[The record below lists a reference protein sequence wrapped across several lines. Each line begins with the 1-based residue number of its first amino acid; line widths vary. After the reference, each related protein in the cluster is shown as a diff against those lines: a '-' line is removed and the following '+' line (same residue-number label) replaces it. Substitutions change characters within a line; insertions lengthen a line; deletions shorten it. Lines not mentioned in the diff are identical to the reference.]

1 MKKDSKKVQLKVEG
15 MHCNNCANGIKLN
28 LEKEGFTNV
37 NVIFAT
43 GDVSCQ
49 LNQNQTEENVI
60 EILSN
65 LNYLVKKKVDNKKSE
80 IFSLEKLFIISLFF
94 TIPLLSSMFVESNH
108 LLKNPLNQ
116 LLICI
121 PVYIIGLNYF
131 GKSAWNSIKSGIPNM
146 DVLIF
151 IGSSTA
157 FFYSIAG
164 WLIFFEN
171 SGYQKYLF
179 FETSATIITLVLLGN
194 LLEKRS
200 IKKTTNAI
208 KELSKIQEV
217 IARKETNN
225 SIIEIPF
232 SEIQINDILIVNS
245 GDKIPSD
252 GIIIEGDAL
261 IDESIITGESLP
273 VDKKIN
279 NQVIGGSIVKEGN
292 IKVKVLKI
300 GEDTMLSQIIELV
313 KNAQQYKP
321 NIQKIGDKVSAIF
334 VPFVLLISIL
344 TFLITYLYFNI
355 SLQDAILRSIAVLVI
370 SCPCAMGL
378 ATPTAVMVGVGRA
391 AKKGILIKG
400 GETLEKLASIKNIVF
415 DKTGTLTNGE
425 FQISNFSCYDS
436 KEEEVKNIIY
446 NLEKNSSH
454 PIAKSLC
461 KIFKNYHKN
470 LDLKDIKETKG
481 LGISA
486 NINGINYKIGSSKM
500 INSKKENDLFLL
512 KDDKL
517 IATLDI
523 KDKLKPKTEQLLDS
537 LDKEGYSL
545 FLLSGDKKSKCD
557 ALKESINFKNV
568 FSEQLPK
575 DKLDK
580 ITKLSSNNATAMIG
594 DGINDAPA
602 LSKANIGISLAN
614 ATEIAMQSADV
625 ILLNNK
631 NLTQL
636 NESLLI
642 SKHTL
647 ITIKQNLFWAFSYNF
662 IAIPIAI
669 AGLLNPMW
677 AALFMAFSDIVVIG
691 NSIRLR
697 HKKIF

>member
-65 LNYLVKKKVDNKKSE
+65 LNYLVKKKVDNKKSK

-94 TIPLLSSMFVESNH
+94 TIPLLGSMFVENNH

-116 LLICI
+116 LFICI
-121 PVYIIGLNYF
+121 PVYIIGLYYF
-131 GKSAWNSIKSGIPNM
+131 GKSAWYSIKSGIPNM

-208 KELSKIQEV
+208 KELSKIQHV
-217 IARKETNN
+217 IARKEINN
-225 SIIEIPF
+225 TIIEIPF

-252 GIIIEGDAL
+252 GIIIEGDGL
-261 IDESIITGESLP
+261 IDESIITGESSP
-273 VDKKIN
+273 INKKIN
-279 NQVIGGSIVKEGN
+279 NLVIGGSIVKEGN

-313 KNAQQYKP
+313 KNAQQHKP
-321 NIQKIGDKVSAIF
+321 NIQKYGDKVSAIF

-355 SLQDAILRSIAVLVI
+355 SFQDAILRSIAVLVI

-415 DKTGTLTNGE
+415 DKTGTITNGE
-425 FQISNFSCYDS
+425 FQISNISCYDC

-461 KIFKNYHKN
+461 KIFKHYDKN

-486 NINGINYKIGSSKM
+486 NINGINYKIGSSKI

-512 KDDKL
+512 KDDKV

-523 KDKLKPKTEQLLDS
+523 KDKLKPKTEQLLNS
-537 LDKEGYSL
+537 LDKEGYTL

-575 DKLDK
+575 DKIDK

-625 ILLNNK
+625 ILLNNE
-631 NLTQL
+631 NLKQL

-662 IAIPIAI
+662 VAIPIAI

-697 HKKIF
+697 HKRIF

>member
-1 MKKDSKKVQLKVEG
+1 M
-15 MHCNNCANGIKLN
+15 
-28 LEKEGFTNV
+28 
-37 NVIFAT
+37 
-43 GDVSCQ
+43 
-49 LNQNQTEENVI
+49 
-60 EILSN
+60 
-65 LNYLVKKKVDNKKSE
+65 
-80 IFSLEKLFIISLFF
+80 
-94 TIPLLSSMFVESNH
+94 
-108 LLKNPLNQ
+108 
-116 LLICI
+116 
-121 PVYIIGLNYF
+121 
-131 GKSAWNSIKSGIPNM
+131 
-146 DVLIF
+146 
-151 IGSSTA
+151 
-157 FFYSIAG
+157 
-164 WLIFFEN
+164 
-171 SGYQKYLF
+171 
-179 FETSATIITLVLLGN
+179 
-194 LLEKRS
+194 
-200 IKKTTNAI
+200 
-208 KELSKIQEV
+208 
-217 IARKETNN
+217 
-225 SIIEIPF
+225 
-232 SEIQINDILIVNS
+232 
-245 GDKIPSD
+245 
-252 GIIIEGDAL
+252 

-279 NQVIGGSIVKEGN
+279 NQVIGGSIVREGN

-321 NIQKIGDKVSAIF
+321 NIQKFGDRVSAIF
-334 VPFVLLISIL
+334 VPSVLLISIL

-425 FQISNFSCYDS
+425 FQISNISCYDS

-557 ALKESINFKNV
+557 ALKDSINFKNV

-575 DKLDK
+575 DKIDK

-625 ILLNNK
+625 ILLNNE
-631 NLTQL
+631 NLKQL

-697 HKKIF
+697 HKRIF

>member
-1 MKKDSKKVQLKVEG
+1 MKKDSKKIQLKVEG

-65 LNYLVKKKVDNKKSE
+65 LNYIVKKKVDNKKRK

-131 GKSAWNSIKSGIPNM
+131 GNSAWNSIKSGIPNM

-208 KELSKIQEV
+208 KELSKIQQV
-217 IARKETNN
+217 IARKEINN

-273 VDKKIN
+273 INKKIN

-321 NIQKIGDKVSAIF
+321 NIQKVGDKVSAIF

-425 FQISNFSCYDS
+425 FQISNISCYDS

-486 NINGINYKIGSSKM
+486 NINGINYKIGSSKI

-568 FSEQLPK
+568 FSDQLPK
-575 DKLDK
+575 DKIDK

-625 ILLNNK
+625 ILLNNE
-631 NLTQL
+631 NLKQL

-697 HKKIF
+697 HKRIF

>member
-1 MKKDSKKVQLKVEG
+1 MKEDSKKVQLKVEG

-28 LEKEGFTNV
+28 LEKEGFNNV

-43 GDVSCQ
+43 GDVSCE
-49 LNQNQTEENVI
+49 LNKNQTEENVI

-65 LNYLVKKKVDNKKSE
+65 LNYSVKKKLNNKKSK
-80 IFSLEKLFIISLFF
+80 ISSLEKLFIISLFF
-94 TIPLLSSMFVESNH
+94 TIPLLSSMFVDSNH
-108 LLKNPLNQ
+108 LLKNPLSQ

-131 GKSAWNSIKSGIPNM
+131 GKSAWKSIKSGIPNM

-171 SGYQKYLF
+171 LEYQKYLF

-208 KELSKIQEV
+208 KQLSKIQQV
-217 IARKETNN
+217 TARKEINN

-252 GIIIEGDAL
+252 GIIIEGNGL

-273 VDKKIN
+273 INKKMSD
-279 NQVIGGSIVKEGN
+279 QVIGGSVIKEGN

-321 NIQKIGDKVSAIF
+321 NIQKFGDKVSAIF
-334 VPFVLLISIL
+334 VPLVILISIL

-425 FQISNFSCYDS
+425 FQISNISCYDI

-461 KIFKNYHKN
+461 KIFKNHHKN
-470 LDLKDIKETKG
+470 LDLKDIRETKG

-486 NINGINYKIGSSKM
+486 NINGINYKIGSSKI

-523 KDKLKPKTEQLLDS
+523 KDKLKPKTEKLLDS

-557 ALKESINFKNV
+557 ALNESINFKNV

-575 DKLDK
+575 DKIDK

-625 ILLNNK
+625 ILLNNE
-631 NLTQL
+631 NLKQL

-697 HKKIF
+697 DKKIF

>member
-1 MKKDSKKVQLKVEG
+1 MQKDIKKVQLKVEG

-28 LEKEGFTNV
+28 LEKEGFSNV

-43 GDVSCQ
+43 GDVSCELSDQ
-49 LNQNQTEENVI
+49 QSEDKVI

-65 LNYLVKKKVDNKKSE
+65 LNYSVKKKLNSKKK
-80 IFSLEKLFIISLFF
+80 ISLEKLFIISLFF
-94 TIPLLSSMFVESNH
+94 TIPLLSSMFVSDEN
-108 LLKNPLNQ
+108 LLKKPLNQ

-131 GKSAWNSIKSGIPNM
+131 GKSAWSSIKSGIPNM

-164 WLIFFEN
+164 WLIFSEN
-171 SGYQKYLF
+171 LEYQKYLF
-179 FETSATIITLVLLGN
+179 FETSATIISLVLLGN
-194 LLEKRS
+194 LLEKKS

-208 KELSKIQEV
+208 EDLTKIQQV
-217 IARKETNN
+217 NARKEVNK
-225 SIIEIPF
+225 SIVEIPF
-232 SEIQINDILIVNS
+232 SEIQINDILIVNN

-252 GIIIEGDAL
+252 GIIIEGYGL
-261 IDESIITGESLP
+261 IDESIVTGESLP
-273 VDKKIN
+273 IAKNIN
-279 NQVIGGSIVKEGN
+279 DQVIGGTVLKEGN
-292 IKVKVLKI
+292 VKVKVLKI
-300 GEDTMLSQIIELV
+300 GEDTMLSHVISLV
-313 KNAQQYKP
+313 KNAQKFKP
-321 NIQKIGDKVSAIF
+321 NIQKFGDKVSAIF
-334 VPFVLLISIL
+334 VPFVLIISVL
-344 TFLITYLYFNI
+344 TFLITHLFFDI

-378 ATPTAVMVGVGRA
+378 ATSTAVMVGVGRA

-400 GETLEKLASIKNIVF
+400 GETLEKLAEIKNIVF
-415 DKTGTLTNGE
+415 DKTGTITTGE
-425 FQISNFSCYDS
+425 FKISKITCYESD
-436 KEEEVKNIIY
+436 ENEVKNIIY

-461 KIFKNYHKN
+461 KIFKKYDTPLEIKN
-470 LDLKDIKETKG
+470 IKENK
-481 LGISA
+481 GISISA
-486 NINGINYKIGSSKM
+486 TINENNYEIGSSK
-500 INSKKENDLFLL
+500 IYSSKTESDLLLL
-512 KDDKL
+512 KNNKL

-523 KDKLKPKTEQLLDS
+523 EDELKPNTFDILDLLNN
-537 LDKEGYSL
+537 KGYSL
-545 FLLSGDKKSKCD
+545 YLLSGDKKSKCEI
-557 ALKESINFKNV
+557 LKKSINFTDI

-575 DKLDK
+575 DKIDK
-580 ITKLSSNNATAMIG
+580 ITELSLKNPTAMIG
-594 DGINDAPA
+594 DGINDAPSLA
-602 LSKANIGISLAN
+602 KANIGISLAN
-614 ATEIAMQSADV
+614 ATEVAIQSSDV
-625 ILLNNK
+625 ILLNTK
-631 NLTQL
+631 NLEQL

-647 ITIKQNLFWAFSYNF
+647 VTIKQNLFWAFSYNI

-697 HKKIF
+697 YKRIF